1 MRVGSR
7 SQWHHHL
14 CNLVLN
20 GSRAPALADD
30 PALDAADAADML
42 GLIER
47 LGHEGI
53 RGQQFPG
60 WESRC
65 LNAFASSV
73 AMML

>member
-1 MRVGSR
+1 MRVGSK
-7 SQWHHHL
+7 STWNHHL
-14 CNLVLN
+14 CNLFLN

-30 PALDAADAADML
+30 PALDAADAADMRC
-42 GLIER
+42 LIER
-47 LGHEGI
+47 LGQEGMW
-53 RGQQFPG
+53 GQQFPG